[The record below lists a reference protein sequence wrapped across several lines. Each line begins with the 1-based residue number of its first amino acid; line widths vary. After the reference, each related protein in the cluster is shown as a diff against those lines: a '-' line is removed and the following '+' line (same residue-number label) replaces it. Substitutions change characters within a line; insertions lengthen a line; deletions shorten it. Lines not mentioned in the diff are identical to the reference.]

1 MTTRIRIRRM
11 IFERPPISTNPN
23 VEKSQRI
30 RRIIAIVRKIPG
42 NKLIRKRITIR

>member
-1 MTTRIRIRRM
+1 MTTRIRMRRM
-11 IFERPPISTNPN
+11 IFERPPMSTNPN

-42 NKLIRKRITIR
+42 NRLIRKRITIR